1 MDTAYLSSVGRYTI
15 FSAGDVELK
24 IIAPYSLER
33 YERVVEWDNGYLVVM
48 AKYSHN
54 EKLEEEYI
62 DLIPVLR
69 NLLMDEE
76 KFLNPIKKVE
86 VRYA

>member
-1 MDTAYLSSVGRYTI
+1 METAYLSSQGRYTL
-15 FSAGDVELK
+15 FKYKDTQLK
-24 IIAPYSLER
+24 FIAPYSLER
-33 YERVVEWDNGYLVVM
+33 YEKIVDWNHGYLVVL

-54 EKLEEEYI
+54 KELEEEYI
-62 DLIPVLR
+62 DLIPVLKA
-69 NLLMDEE
+69 LYMDEE